1 MVLRALLSADTDT
14 MAAVNFIK
22 NRRCQKERERERF
35 ERGRLEQFVARC
47 MDGEDEVSVQRVV
60 EIFEKTNCV
69 IDEID
74 MENLSSVA
82 NEDKISK

>member
-1 MVLRALLSADTDT
+1 MQTQT
-14 MAAVNFIK
+14 PIMAAVNFIK

>member
-1 MVLRALLSADTDT
+1 

>member
-1 MVLRALLSADTDT
+1 MQTQT
-14 MAAVNFIK
+14 PIMAAVNFIK

-35 ERGRLEQFVARC
+35 ERGRLERFVARC

>member
-1 MVLRALLSADTDT
+1 
-14 MAAVNFIK
+14 VNFIK